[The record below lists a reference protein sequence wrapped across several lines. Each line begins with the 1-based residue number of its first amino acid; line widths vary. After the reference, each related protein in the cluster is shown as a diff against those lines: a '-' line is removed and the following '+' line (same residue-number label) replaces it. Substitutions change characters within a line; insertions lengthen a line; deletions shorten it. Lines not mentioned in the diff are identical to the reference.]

1 MSIATD
7 ILILIRLHKKADL
20 LEMKVNS
27 MKDRKV
33 YVDEKTL
40 TWERKDSIGPVVQAV
55 AQLLWSGRKADESH
69 AVQDFLKP

>member
-20 LEMKVNS
+20 LEMKVNN

-33 YVDEKTL
+33 YVDKKTL

-55 AQLLWSGRKADESH
+55 AQLL
-69 AVQDFLKP
+69 